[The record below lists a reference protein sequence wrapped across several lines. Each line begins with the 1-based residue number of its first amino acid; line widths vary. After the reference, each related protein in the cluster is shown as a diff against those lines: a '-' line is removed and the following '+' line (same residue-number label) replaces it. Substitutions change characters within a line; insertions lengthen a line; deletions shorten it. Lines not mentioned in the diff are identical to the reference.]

1 MEVCNLG
8 NGFYLMRD
16 ITRVYRRRLP
26 LLSPVWVTTSRL
38 SSPSSHEGKFLNEH
52 ANIAL
57 IGTTLA
63 HTNTRSCRH
72 CVFAGG
78 EEARY
83 CTVE

>member
-1 MEVCNLG
+1 MEAMQFG
-8 NGFYLMRD
+8 
-16 ITRVYRRRLP
+16 TRLLFNARHHPSYRRRLP
-26 LLSPVWVTTSRL
+26 LLSPVWVTTGRL
-38 SSPSSHEGKFLNEH
+38 SSSSSHEGKFLNEH